1 MSGIS
6 SDAIRGYNDII
17 ILYLLWDRESYGY
30 EIAKQI
36 REISE
41 EKYIIKSDTPKREE
55 CKRF

>member
-36 REISE
+36 REIS
-41 EKYIIKSDTPKREE
+41 SV
-55 CKRF
+55 